1 MTKELSIEAKVD
13 HLESVLAFVDGE
25 LEQIACPM
33 KQQMQIDIAVEELY
47 VNIAHYAYAPE
58 TGMVTLRVETT
69 ETPASVAITFTDQG
83 RPYNPLAKA
92 DPDVALSAD
101 ERQIG
106 GLGIFMVKK
115 SMDEMDY
122 EYRDGRNILTIRKH
136 I

>member
-1 MTKELSIEAKVD
+1 MIKELSIEAKVD
-13 HLESVLAFVDGE
+13 HLENVLAFVDGE

-33 KQQMQIDIAVEELY
+33 KRQMQIDIAVEELY

-83 RPYNPLAKA
+83 RSYNPLAKA

-122 EYRDGRNILTIRKH
+122 EYRDGKNILTIRKR

>member
-58 TGMVTLRVETT
+58 TGTVTLRVETT

-115 SMDEMDY
+115 SMDEMDH
-122 EYRDGRNILTIRKH
+122 EYRDGRNILTIRKR

>member
-1 MTKELSIEAKVD
+1 MTKELSIEARVD

-58 TGMVTLRVETT
+58 TGTVTLRVETT

-122 EYRDGRNILTIRKH
+122 EYRDGRNILTIRKR

>member
-58 TGMVTLRVETT
+58 TGTVTLRVETT

-122 EYRDGRNILTIRKH
+122 EYRDGRNILTIRKR

>member
-47 VNIAHYAYAPE
+47 VNIAHYAYSPE
-58 TGMVTLRVETT
+58 TGTVTLCVETT

-92 DPDVALSAD
+92 DPDVALSAE

-122 EYRDGRNILTIRKH
+122 EYRDGRNILTIRKR

>member
-47 VNIAHYAYAPE
+47 VNIAHYAYSPE

-83 RPYNPLAKA
+83 RSYNPLAKA

-122 EYRDGRNILTIRKH
+122 EYRDGKNILTIRKR